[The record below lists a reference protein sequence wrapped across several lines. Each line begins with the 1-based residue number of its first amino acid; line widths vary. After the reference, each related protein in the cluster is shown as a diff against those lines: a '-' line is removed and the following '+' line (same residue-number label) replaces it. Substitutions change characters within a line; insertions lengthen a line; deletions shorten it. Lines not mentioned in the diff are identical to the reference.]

1 MNAWLP
7 KIIYKI
13 QYNTNNFQ
21 RMLGIFIKCLKKIR
35 IVYPVTKILWLIH
48 RLTLFQHMKFHG
60 TTCAIC
66 RVDFNNVFILN
77 LHVRGHTSRCREC
90 SVRVT
95 YARYRHHA
103 ETHNKSLMLSNID
116 IPPELPKENTKKK
129 IKLEKLASKPR
140 RAETDDDDD
149 SRGGLRRSRRLTR

>member
-1 MNAWLP
+1 
-7 KIIYKI
+7 
-13 QYNTNNFQ
+13 
-21 RMLGIFIKCLKKIR
+21 
-35 IVYPVTKILWLIH
+35 
-48 RLTLFQHMKFHG
+48 MKFHS

-116 IPPELPKENTKKK
+116 IPPELPRENTK
-129 IKLEKLASKPR
+129 IKLEKLVAKPR
-140 RAETDDDDD
+140 RAETDDVSKRNDD
-149 SRGGLRRSRRLTR
+149 SRAGLRRSRRLTR